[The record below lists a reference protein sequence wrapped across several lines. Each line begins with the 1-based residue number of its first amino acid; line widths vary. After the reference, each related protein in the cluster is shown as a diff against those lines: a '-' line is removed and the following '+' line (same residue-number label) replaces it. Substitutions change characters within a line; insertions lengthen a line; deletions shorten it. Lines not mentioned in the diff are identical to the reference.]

1 MRKLSRI
8 IGVSRCVMNRIG
20 NQFSVRDTV
29 ASQFIRHDLPRFI
42 TMRIQQSFEKT
53 FGGLAVASPLQE
65 DVDDFSV
72 LIDGSPQVVLLTIN
86 LHEYFIDIEG
96 VTETLVSAFQTS
108 SISRPKFVTPQPDGF
123 VADDNASLSQ
133 EIFDIPIA
141 EIESMIEPNCI
152 LKDFRWES
160 DG

>member
-1 MRKLSRI
+1 M
-8 IGVSRCVMNRIG
+8 
-20 NQFSVRDTV
+20 RDTV
-29 ASQFIRHDLPRFI
+29 APQLVRHYFPGFI
-42 TMRIQQSFEKT
+42 TARIQQSSEKT
-53 FGGLAVASPLQE
+53 FGALAVASPLQE

-72 LIDGSPQVVLLTIN
+72 LIDGSQQVVLPTIN

-133 EIFDIPIA
+133 EIFDIPMA
-141 EIESMIEPNCI
+141 EIESMIKPNCI
-152 LKDFRWES
+152 LNDFRWKAVAFV
-160 DG
+160 